1 MAQICKKWEKYNHES
16 IYHNIAYN
24 RERSEITKFRLSL
37 IDNLLN
43 KVWEYK
49 KQIILYP
56 LKYSVYVYLMA
67 WKDVHALLWSEKS
80 CYKIA

>member
-24 RERSEITKFRLSL
+24 GERSEITKFRLSL

-49 KQIILYP
+49 KTDYFIPI
-56 LKYSVYVYLMA
+56 KSVYIYLMA

>member
-24 RERSEITKFRLSL
+24 GERSEITKFRLSL

-49 KQIILYP
+49 KTDYFIPIKIFCIYIFNGMKRCPCSIVKWKIL
-56 LKYSVYVYLMA
+56 L
-67 WKDVHALLWSEKS
+67 
-80 CYKIA
+80 